1 MDNNDRLIR
10 LRYALDIRDID
21 MVDIFKLGGVELT
34 VEEVRKMLIKS
45 KENYRYN
52 NEVDD
57 HDEIDEKDETEE
69 NIKCNNNRLESFL
82 NGFII
87 YKRGRQ
93 EPKPGQAE
101 RPVLKSENPN
111 NMLLKK
117 LKIALSLTSDNM
129 LDVFEKTGVNITKG
143 ELGAIFRKEG
153 HSNYQ
158 ECGDNYAR
166 NFLKGLALKNRA

>member
-1 MDNNDRLIR
+1 MDNNDILIR

-21 MVDIFKLGGVELT
+21 MVEIFKLGGVELT
-34 VEEVRKMLIKS
+34 HEKMRKMLIKS
-45 KENYRYN
+45 KETYRYN
-52 NEVDD
+52 NEVDE
-57 HDEIDEKDETEE
+57 HEEIDEKED
-69 NIKCNNNRLESFL
+69 NIKCNNNTLESFL

-87 YKRGRQ
+87 FKRGKQ
-93 EPKPGQAE
+93 EPKPGQPE
-101 RPVLKSENPN
+101 RPLLRSENPN

-129 LDVFEKTGVNITKG
+129 LDIFGKTGVMVTKG

-153 HSNYQ
+153 HNNYQ

-166 NFLKGLALKNRA
+166 NFLKGLAMKTRG